1 MSIKKTATLIGATG
15 LVGNQLLKILL
26 ETEVF
31 STVRIIVRHPIKGFT
46 HPKLDIRI
54 ISFDNLAVF
63 KDAVSNSH
71 VVFSCIGTTM
81 KNVKGDKELYKKI
94 DYDITVHA
102 AQFAKEQG
110 CSHFIFISSVGA
122 QSKSSNFYLNLK
134 GRIEEAIIATEIE
147 NISIIQPGFIDGN
160 RKIKRPSEKLIKII
174 LPLLKYFIPSKYNI
188 IESENIAKAMYQLS
202 LYPPKGVFRYQNKQ
216 IEVLA
221 NNTFS

>member
-26 ETEVF
+26 ENDVF

-54 ISFDNLAVF
+54 ISFDDETAF
-63 KDAVSNSH
+63 KDAIGNSN

-81 KNVKGDKELYKKI
+81 KNVSGNKELYKKI

-110 CSHFIFISSVGA
+110 CNHFIFISSVGA
-122 QSKSSNFYLNLK
+122 NSKSSNFYLNLK
-134 GRIEEAIIATEIE
+134 GCIEDAVIATEIE
-147 NISIIQPGFIDGN
+147 NIAIIQPGFIEGN
-160 RKIKRPSEKLIKII
+160 RKVKRPAERVMKII

-188 IESENIAKAMYQLS
+188 IHSEAIAKAMYQLS

-221 NNTFS
+221 KNTFF